1 MCSSRRHLPTGQE
14 LLALGCANII
24 GAFFQSYPVAGS
36 LSRSAIVAATCGTN
50 CTPMHGV
57 FTALFVALVL
67 LLLTGAFRPMPKAIL
82 ASVVFMAVK
91 SLFDMA
97 KPRFLYRVSTGD
109 FVAWVASFLGTLLI
123 GVPEGI
129 AVGVFTSM
137 ALIIL
142 RMAHPNY
149 AMLGRLPGSHIFRDI
164 RRYPDAQCIPGLA
177 IFRFDASLCFANI
190 HIFLEALRVNM
201 SDMERKCAAGL
212 SCVVIEFGSINDVDA
227 SALRMLQDL
236 HKELKERRVRL
247 LFSSCKVSAS
257 DRPGRPLLTSSDCF
271 GLHRMPRIPSGDL
284 CRSLMIADDR

>member
-82 ASVVFMAVK
+82 
-91 SLFDMA
+91 D
-97 KPRFLYRVSTGD
+97 RVSTGD

-284 CRSLMIADDR
+284 CCSLMIADDR